1 MKHRPEPDII
11 RLSNISENRFL
22 TGQTEFGVENESSP
36 QKTFSSLLFSS
47 LLFSSLLFSSLLFSS
62 AARAAGEG
70 SGRGP
75 YVQADLAYA
84 YEHITH
90 DYPEP
95 AGAKKGKISTVSDYF
110 RNIRTHSIHP
120 RVSVGYDF
128 GGWRIAADY
137 ARYRKWNDSKYSVSI
152 KELKENKGENIN
164 VAQYLKTENQENGSF
179 HAVSSLGLSAVY
191 DFKLNDKFKPYIGA
205 RVAYGHIRHQH
216 RSVEQETTIVTTYLQ
231 SGKPSPIIRG
241 PTPKPA
247 HQESN
252 SIRRVGL
259 GVIAGVGF
267 DITPNLT
274 LDAGYRYHNW
284 GRLENTRFKTH
295 EASLGVRYRF

>member
-1 MKHRPEPDII
+1 M
-11 RLSNISENRFL
+11 
-22 TGQTEFGVENESSP
+22 
-36 QKTFSSLLFSS
+36 
-47 LLFSSLLFSSLLFSS
+47 
-62 AARAAGEG
+62 
-70 SGRGP
+70 
-75 YVQADLAYA
+75 QADLAYA
-84 YEHITH
+84 AERITH
-90 DYPEP
+90 DYPKP
-95 AGAKKGKISTVSDYF
+95 TDPSKGKISTVSDYF

-137 ARYRKWNDSKYSVSI
+137 ARYRKWNNSKYSVSI
-152 KELKENKGENIN
+152 KKLQNQYNK
-164 VAQYLKTENQENGSF
+164 KTENQENGTF
-179 HAVSSLGLSAVY
+179 HAASSLGLSAVY
-191 DFKLNDKFKPYIGA
+191 DFRPNDKFKPYIGV
-205 RVAYGHIRHQH
+205 RVAYGHVRH
-216 RSVEQETTIVTTYLQ
+216 SISTKKTTEFLTVARNRVTVPGTYKV
-231 SGKPSPIIRG
+231 ST
-241 PTPKPA
+241 TPGA

>member
-1 MKHRPEPDII
+1 
-11 RLSNISENRFL
+11 
-22 TGQTEFGVENESSP
+22 
-36 QKTFSSLLFSS
+36 
-47 LLFSSLLFSSLLFSS
+47 
-62 AARAAGEG
+62 
-70 SGRGP
+70 
-75 YVQADLAYA
+75 
-84 YEHITH
+84 
-90 DYPEP
+90 
-95 AGAKKGKISTVSDYF
+95 KISTVSDYF

-137 ARYRKWNDSKYSVSI
+137 ARYRKWNNNKYSVSI
-152 KELKENKGENIN
+152 KELENNNNKKK
-164 VAQYLKTENQENGSF
+164 KTENQENGSF

-205 RVAYGHIRHQH
+205 RVAYGHVRH
-216 RSVEQETTIVTTYLQ
+216 SISTKKTTEFLTVARNRVTVPGTYKV
-231 SGKPSPIIRG
+231 ST
-241 PTPKPA
+241 TPGA

>member
-1 MKHRPEPDII
+1 MNPARKKP
-11 RLSNISENRFL
+11 
-22 TGQTEFGVENESSP
+22 
-36 QKTFSSLLFSS
+36 S

-62 AARAAGEG
+62 AAQAASEG
-70 SGRGP
+70 NGRGP

-84 YEHITH
+84 AERITH

-95 AGAKKGKISTVSDYF
+95 TGAKKGTTISTVSDYF

-137 ARYRKWNDSKYSVSI
+137 ARYRKWNNSKYSVSI
-152 KELKENKGENIN
+152 KELKNNNNNKKK
-164 VAQYLKTENQENGSF
+164 KTENQENGSF

-205 RVAYGHIRHQH
+205 RVAYGHVRH
-216 RSVEQETTIVTTYLQ
+216 SISTKKTTEFLTVAGARVTVPGTYKV
-231 SGKPSPIIRG
+231 ST
-241 PTPKPA
+241 TPGA

-295 EASLGVRYRF
+295 EASLGVRY

>member
-1 MKHRPEPDII
+1 
-11 RLSNISENRFL
+11 
-22 TGQTEFGVENESSP
+22 
-36 QKTFSSLLFSS
+36 
-47 LLFSSLLFSSLLFSS
+47 SSLLFSSLLFSS
-62 AARAAGEG
+62 AAQAASEDG
-70 SGRGP
+70 GRGP

-84 YEHITH
+84 AERITH

-95 AGAKKGKISTVSDYF
+95 TGAKKGTTISTVSDYF

-137 ARYRKWNDSKYSVSI
+137 ARYRKWNNSKYSVSI
-152 KELKENKGENIN
+152 KELKNNNKKKKKK
-164 VAQYLKTENQENGSF
+164 KTENQENGSF

-205 RVAYGHIRHQH
+205 RVAYGHVRH
-216 RSVEQETTIVTTYLQ
+216 SISTKKTTEFLTTA
-231 SGKPSPIIRG
+231 GSPG
-241 PTPKPA
+241 VVPGGYKVSTTPGA

>member
-1 MKHRPEPDII
+1 MNPARKKP
-11 RLSNISENRFL
+11 
-22 TGQTEFGVENESSP
+22 
-36 QKTFSSLLFSS
+36 S

-62 AARAAGEG
+62 AAQAASEDG
-70 SGRGP
+70 GRGP

-95 AGAKKGKISTVSDYF
+95 TGTKKDKISTVSDYF
-110 RNIRTHSIHP
+110 RNIRTRSVHP

-137 ARYRKWNDSKYSVSI
+137 ARYRKWNNSKYSVNTKNLRTHES
-152 KELKENKGENIN
+152 NGNR
-164 VAQYLKTENQENGSF
+164 QDLKTENQENGTF

-191 DFKLNDKFKPYIGA
+191 DFDTGSRFKPYAGV
-205 RVAYGHIRHQH
+205 RVAYGHVKHQVH
-216 RSVEQETTIVTTYLQ
+216 SVEKETTLTILAPSKGATEP
-231 SGKPSPIIRG
+231 GKIILGPIS
-241 PTPKPA
+241 KPA
-247 HQESN
+247 HHESR
-252 SIRRVGL
+252 SISSL
-259 GVIAGVGF
+259 GFGAVAGVGI

>member
-1 MKHRPEPDII
+1 MNPASK
-11 RLSNISENRFL
+11 N
-22 TGQTEFGVENESSP
+22 
-36 QKTFSSLLFSS
+36 
-47 LLFSSLLFSSLLFSS
+47 FSSLLFSSLLFSS
-62 AARAAGEG
+62 AAQAASEDG
-70 SGRGP
+70 GRGP

-84 YEHITH
+84 AERITH
-90 DYPEP
+90 DYPKP
-95 AGAKKGKISTVSDYF
+95 TGAKKAQLSTVSDYF

-128 GGWRIAADY
+128 GSWRIAADY
-137 ARYRKWNDSKYSVSI
+137 ARYRKWNNNKYSVSI
-152 KELKENKGENIN
+152 KELKSKSKSKSKRE
-164 VAQYLKTENQENGSF
+164 LKTVNQENGTF

-205 RVAYGHIRHQH
+205 RVAYGHVRHSIDSTKKITGTLTATITPG
-216 RSVEQETTIVTTYLQ
+216 RVPGGYKVSTTP
-231 SGKPSPIIRG
+231 G
-241 PTPKPA
+241 A

-295 EASLGVRYRF
+295 EASLGMRYRF

>member
-1 MKHRPEPDII
+1 M
-11 RLSNISENRFL
+11 
-22 TGQTEFGVENESSP
+22 
-36 QKTFSSLLFSS
+36 
-47 LLFSSLLFSSLLFSS
+47 
-62 AARAAGEG
+62 
-70 SGRGP
+70 
-75 YVQADLAYA
+75 QADLAYA

-90 DYPEP
+90 DYPDA
-95 AGAKKGKISTVSDYF
+95 AGANQGKKISTVSDYF
-110 RNIRTHSIHP
+110 KNIRTHSIHP

-137 ARYRKWNDSKYSVSI
+137 ARYRKWNDNKYSVDI
-152 KELKENKGENIN
+152 KELENKNQN
-164 VAQYLKTENQENGSF
+164 KRDLKTENQENGSF

-205 RVAYGHIRHQH
+205 RVAYGHVRH
-216 RSVEQETTIVTTYLQ
+216 SIDSTKKTTEVTTILHGPGTTPTVYP
-231 SGKPSPIIRG
+231 GKN
-241 PTPKPA
+241 TQDA
-247 HQESN
+247 HRESD

-259 GVIAGVGF
+259 GAVAGVGI

-274 LDAGYRYHNW
+274 LDAGYRYHYW

>member
-1 MKHRPEPDII
+1 MNPAPK
-11 RLSNISENRFL
+11 N
-22 TGQTEFGVENESSP
+22 
-36 QKTFSSLLFSS
+36 FSSLLFSS
-47 LLFSSLLFSSLLFSS
+47 LLFSSLLFPS
-62 AARAAGEG
+62 AAQAASEDG
-70 SGRGP
+70 GRGP

-84 YEHITH
+84 AERITH

-95 AGAKKGKISTVSDYF
+95 TGAKKAQLSTVSDYF

-152 KELKENKGENIN
+152 KELKNSNKK
-164 VAQYLKTENQENGSF
+164 KTENQENGSF

-205 RVAYGHIRHQH
+205 RVAYGHIRHSIDSTKKITAGAGGAGSPV
-216 RSVEQETTIVTTYLQ
+216 R
-231 SGKPSPIIRG
+231 PSYKS
-241 PTPKPA
+241 TQDA
-247 HQESN
+247 HHQSN

-267 DITPNLT
+267 DITPKLT

>member
-1 MKHRPEPDII
+1 
-11 RLSNISENRFL
+11 
-22 TGQTEFGVENESSP
+22 
-36 QKTFSSLLFSS
+36 
-47 LLFSSLLFSSLLFSS
+47 LLFSS
-62 AARAAGEG
+62 AAQAASEDG
-70 SGRGP
+70 GRGP

-84 YEHITH
+84 AERITH

-95 AGAKKGKISTVSDYF
+95 TGAKKGTTISTVSDYF

-137 ARYRKWNDSKYSVSI
+137 ARYRKWNNSKYSVSI
-152 KELKENKGENIN
+152 KELKNNNKKKK
-164 VAQYLKTENQENGSF
+164 KTENQENGSF

-205 RVAYGHIRHQH
+205 RVAYGHVRH
-216 RSVEQETTIVTTYLQ
+216 SIDSTKKTTEIVTTVGSNKAADTVLVGISTQ
-231 SGKPSPIIRG
+231 N
-241 PTPKPA
+241 A
-247 HQESN
+247 HHQSN

-259 GVIAGVGF
+259 GVIAGIGF

-274 LDAGYRYHNW
+274 LDTGYRYHNW

-295 EASLGVRYRF
+295 EASLGMRYRF

>member
-1 MKHRPEPDII
+1 MQPAKN
-11 RLSNISENRFL
+11 L
-22 TGQTEFGVENESSP
+22 
-36 QKTFSSLLFSS
+36 LLFSS

-62 AARAAGEG
+62 AAQAASEG
-70 SGRGP
+70 NGRGP

-95 AGAKKGKISTVSDYF
+95 TAPNKNKISTVSDYF
-110 RNIRTHSIHP
+110 RNIRTRSIHP

-137 ARYRKWNDSKYSVSI
+137 ARYRKWNDNKYSVNI
-152 KELKENKGENIN
+152 KELQKNNNVSPSGVKDQLNIKH
-164 VAQYLKTENQENGSF
+164 QKTENQENGTF

-191 DFKLNDKFKPYIGA
+191 DFKLNDKFKPYIGM
-205 RVAYGHIRHQH
+205 RVAYGHVRHQV
-216 RSVEQETTIVTTYLQ
+216 RSVEQETEIITTYP
-231 SGKPSPIIRG
+231 SNGGGKVSLSSKMSP
-241 PTPKPA
+241 KSA
-247 HQESN
+247 HHQSN

-259 GVIAGVGF
+259 GAVAGVGI

>member
-1 MKHRPEPDII
+1 M
-11 RLSNISENRFL
+11 
-22 TGQTEFGVENESSP
+22 
-36 QKTFSSLLFSS
+36 
-47 LLFSSLLFSSLLFSS
+47 
-62 AARAAGEG
+62 
-70 SGRGP
+70 
-75 YVQADLAYA
+75 QADLAYA
-84 YEHITH
+84 YEHITR
-90 DYPEP
+90 DYPDA
-95 AGAKKGKISTVSDYF
+95 AGANQGKKISTVSDYF

-137 ARYRKWNDSKYSVSI
+137 ARYRKWNDNKYSVDI
-152 KELKENKGENIN
+152 KELENKNKN
-164 VAQYLKTENQENGSF
+164 KRDLKTENQENGSF
-179 HAVSSLGLSAVY
+179 HAVSSLGLSAIY

-205 RVAYGHIRHQH
+205 RVAYGHVRH
-216 RSVEQETTIVTTYLQ
+216 SIDSTKKTAKILTSSYGN
-231 SGKPSPIIRG
+231 GKP
-241 PTPKPA
+241 TVYTEENTQNA
-247 HQESN
+247 HRESD

-267 DITPNLT
+267 DITPKLT

>member
-1 MKHRPEPDII
+1 M
-11 RLSNISENRFL
+11 SESK
-22 TGQTEFGVENESSP
+22 NESSP
-36 QKTFSSLLFSS
+36 KK
-47 LLFSSLLFSSLLFSS
+47 LLFSSLLFSS
-62 AARAAGEG
+62 AAQAAGEDH
-70 SGRGP
+70 GRGP

-90 DYPEP
+90 DYPKP
-95 AGAKKGKISTVSDYF
+95 TDPSKGKISTVSDYF

-137 ARYRKWNDSKYSVSI
+137 ARYRKWHNNKYSVSI
-152 KELKENKGENIN
+152 KELGNRSKKK
-164 VAQYLKTENQENGSF
+164 KTENQENGSF

-205 RVAYGHIRHQH
+205 RVAYGHVRH
-216 RSVEQETTIVTTYLQ
+216 SISTKKTTEFLTVAGARVTVPGTYKV
-231 SGKPSPIIRG
+231 ST
-241 PTPKPA
+241 TPGA

>member
-1 MKHRPEPDII
+1 MQPAKN
-11 RLSNISENRFL
+11 LL
-22 TGQTEFGVENESSP
+22 
-36 QKTFSSLLFSS
+36 FSSLLFSS

-62 AARAAGEG
+62 AAQAASEDG
-70 SGRGP
+70 GRGP

-84 YEHITH
+84 AERITH

-95 AGAKKGKISTVSDYF
+95 TGAKKGTTISTVSDYF

-137 ARYRKWNDSKYSVSI
+137 ARYRKWNDNKYSVNI
-152 KELKENKGENIN
+152 KELQKNDNVSPSGVKGQLNIKH
-164 VAQYLKTENQENGSF
+164 QKTENQENGTF

-191 DFKLNDKFKPYIGA
+191 DFKLNDKFKPYIGM
-205 RVAYGHIRHQH
+205 RVGYGHVRHGIDSTKKTRNTLTAYHGNDRGSTYYDNIEPEKNQKNTYRQN
-216 RSVEQETTIVTTYLQ
+216 RS
-231 SGKPSPIIRG
+231 S
-241 PTPKPA
+241 
-247 HQESN
+247 
-252 SIRRVGL
+252 RRL
-259 GVIAGVGF
+259 GFGAMAGVGI
-267 DITPNLT
+267 DVAPGLT
-274 LDAGYRYHNW
+274 LDAGYRYHYW

>member
-1 MKHRPEPDII
+1 MQPAKKP
-11 RLSNISENRFL
+11 
-22 TGQTEFGVENESSP
+22 
-36 QKTFSSLLFSS
+36 
-47 LLFSSLLFSSLLFSS
+47 SLLFSSLLFSS
-62 AARAAGEG
+62 AAQAASEDG
-70 SGRGP
+70 GRGP

-84 YEHITH
+84 AERITH

-95 AGAKKGKISTVSDYF
+95 TGAKKGTTISTVSDYF

-137 ARYRKWNDSKYSVSI
+137 ARYRKWNNNKYSVDI
-152 KELKENKGENIN
+152 KNLRTHESNGNR
-164 VAQYLKTENQENGSF
+164 QDLKTENQENGTF

-191 DFKLNDKFKPYIGA
+191 DFDTGSRFKPYIGA
-205 RVAYGHIRHQH
+205 RVAYGHVRH
-216 RSVEQETTIVTTYLQ
+216 SIDSTKKTTEFLTSAGAPGAAPTVYNQGNTQSTY
-231 SGKPSPIIRG
+231 R
-241 PTPKPA
+241 
-247 HQESN
+247 ESD

-267 DITPNLT
+267 DITPKLT
-274 LDAGYRYHNW
+274 LDTGYRYHNW

>member
-1 MKHRPEPDII
+1 M
-11 RLSNISENRFL
+11 
-22 TGQTEFGVENESSP
+22 
-36 QKTFSSLLFSS
+36 
-47 LLFSSLLFSSLLFSS
+47 
-62 AARAAGEG
+62 
-70 SGRGP
+70 
-75 YVQADLAYA
+75 QADLAYA
-84 YEHITH
+84 AERITH

-95 AGAKKGKISTVSDYF
+95 TGAKKDKKISTVSDYF
-110 RNIRTHSIHP
+110 RNIRTHSVHP

-137 ARYRKWNDSKYSVSI
+137 ARYRKWNNSKYSVSI
-152 KELKENKGENIN
+152 KELENNKKK
-164 VAQYLKTENQENGSF
+164 KTENQENGSF

-205 RVAYGHIRHQH
+205 RVAYGHVRH
-216 RSVEQETTIVTTYLQ
+216 SISTKKTTEFLTTAGRPGVVPGGYKV
-231 SGKPSPIIRG
+231 ST
-241 PTPKPA
+241 TPGA

-267 DITPNLT
+267 DITPKLT

>member
-1 MKHRPEPDII
+1 MQPAK
-11 RLSNISENRFL
+11 N
-22 TGQTEFGVENESSP
+22 
-36 QKTFSSLLFSS
+36 LLFSS
-47 LLFSSLLFSSLLFSS
+47 LLFSSLLFSSLLFPS
-62 AARAAGEG
+62 AAQAASEDG
-70 SGRGP
+70 GRGP

-84 YEHITH
+84 AERITH
-90 DYPEP
+90 DYPKP
-95 AGAKKGKISTVSDYF
+95 TGAKKAQLSTVSDYF

-137 ARYRKWNDSKYSVSI
+137 ARYRKWNNNKYSVNI
-152 KELKENKGENIN
+152 ENVQIREDNGNRIDR
-164 VAQYLKTENQENGSF
+164 KTENQENGTF

-205 RVAYGHIRHQH
+205 RVAYGHVRHSIDSTKKTTDIITAAGAPDGAPTFYNNGSTQDAH
-216 RSVEQETTIVTTYLQ
+216 R
-231 SGKPSPIIRG
+231 
-241 PTPKPA
+241 
-247 HQESN
+247 ESN

-267 DITPNLT
+267 DITPKLT

-284 GRLENTRFKTH
+284 GRLENTRFKT
-295 EASLGVRYRF
+295 